1 MTVKVYL
8 VSCSSMARSIVVV
21 RSYYRVVTI
30 YNDTPSALLSKLQ
43 WTEGVGKWMNIF
55 PFMWFFI
62 FQRGFCCCCCCF
74 IMGSSENGLVT
85 MLRTYQVSGN
95 SEGFKTFCNGCKK
108 KMARNVEGSHGVQSD
123 KNVNKADLQSYIYQT
138 SNREASSRSY
148 CLDLTRFILSLL
160 AQSRVEFIP
169 WRFIARISLNRDFT
183 PR

>member
-55 PFMWFFI
+55 PFMWFFV
-62 FQRGFCCCCCCF
+62 FQRVFLLLLCF

-85 MLRTYQVSGN
+85 MLRTYQVSGK

-108 KMARNVEGSHGVQSD
+108 RNVEGSHGVQSD

-148 CLDLTRFILSLL
+148 CLDLTRFIS
-160 AQSRVEFIP
+160 SRVNVVKTGP
-169 WRFIARISLNRDFT
+169 VLTGWYKPVKT
-183 PR
+183 T